1 MENKKALLLVR
12 QGKKVRVIG
21 FEHHGVSFQ
30 RRLQEM
36 GLLPGKIIEVI
47 RNTNTGPVEVSI
59 MGSHLAIGRGIAAKI
74 IVEEL
79 NE

>member
-1 MENKKALLLVR
+1 MENKKTLSLVR

-21 FEHHGVSFQ
+21 FGHHGASFQ

-36 GLLPGKIIEVI
+36 GLLPGKIIEVV
-47 RNTNTGPVEVSI
+47 RNTNTGPVEVRI